1 MSDDPTA
8 SDVAG
13 APALEATSLR
23 ETENPRLLLVLVPGL
38 GTDVASTWR
47 AAAAHLPEDVW
58 AVGLD
63 LPGHGRSAPWT
74 DAPATPSMPQLA
86 RAVVDAVQR
95 LRSTHP
101 RLEHSPLRV
110 AGTSLAGGLTLQLA
124 AEHGAVVDSATV
136 FGGLPRF
143 GTAEA
148 WRDRARQVLDDGTE
162 ALTEGSMPR
171 WFSPAFRASA
181 PEAVHAVMASLRAAD
196 DSSYAALCT
205 VLSGFDLRKE
215 LPAISTPVHLVAG
228 ELDPVAPPEEIRAA
242 AEAIP
247 GARLT
252 VVDGVAHQIAV
263 ERPQKAAELL
273 SS

>member
-38 GTDVASTWR
+38 GTDVASTWG

-95 LRSTHP
+95 LRSTAP
-101 RLEHSPLRV
+101 APGAQPA
-110 AGTSLAGGLTLQLA
+110 AGGRHLAGRRTDLLLA
-124 AEHGAVVDSATV
+124 VEHGASSTPPQCSEAFRDSAP
-136 FGGLPRF
+136 PRPG
-143 GTAEA
+143 GTAPS
-148 WRDRARQVLDDGTE
+148 RCSTTARK
-162 ALTEGSMPR
+162 P
-171 WFSPAFRASA
+171 
-181 PEAVHAVMASLRAAD
+181 
-196 DSSYAALCT
+196 
-205 VLSGFDLRKE
+205 
-215 LPAISTPVHLVAG
+215 
-228 ELDPVAPPEEIRAA
+228 
-242 AEAIP
+242 
-247 GARLT
+247 
-252 VVDGVAHQIAV
+252 
-263 ERPQKAAELL
+263 
-273 SS
+273 

>member
-86 RAVVDAVQR
+86 RAAVDAVEG
-95 LRSTHP
+95 LRRSRPH
-101 RLEHSPLRV
+101 LAEVPLRV
-110 AGTSLAGGLTLQLA
+110 AGTSLAGGLALQLA
-124 AEHGAVVDSATV
+124 ATHGDVVDSTV
-136 FGGLPRF
+136 VLGGLPRF

-148 WRDRARQVLDDGTE
+148 WRDRAQQVLDDGTA
-162 ALTEGSMPR
+162 ALVEGTVPR
-171 WFSPAFRASA
+171 WFSPGFRAAS
-181 PEAVHAVMASLRAAD
+181 PEAVEAVMASLRAAD
-196 DSSYAALCT
+196 SPSYAALCT
-205 VLSGFDLRKE
+205 VLSGFDLRAE

-228 ELDPVAPPEEIRAA
+228 EVDPVAPPEEVHAT

-263 ERPQKAAELL
+263 ERPQQVAQLL